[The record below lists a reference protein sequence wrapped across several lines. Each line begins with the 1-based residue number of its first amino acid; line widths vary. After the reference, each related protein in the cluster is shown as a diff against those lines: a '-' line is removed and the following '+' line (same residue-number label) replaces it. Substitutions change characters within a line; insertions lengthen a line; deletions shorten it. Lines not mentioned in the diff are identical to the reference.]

1 MCKQI
6 DKVSHY
12 GVRANI
18 IFLQYLVIVHQEY
31 AQYPIKK
38 ACSSIEE
45 VGSVMKI
52 SE

>member
-18 IFLQYLVIVHQEY
+18 IFLQYLVIVHQGTAKY
-31 AQYPIKK
+31 IVIKNE
-38 ACSSIEE
+38 IEQHQL
-45 VGSVMKI
+45 G
-52 SE
+52 